1 MDTLIVLLQIVLA
14 GVLIVAAAGK
24 FRDLPGSRQ
33 AVQDFGVPEQYAKIG
48 GTALPAVELVLG
60 LGLLWGATARWAALL
75 AALLFIAF
83 IVAIGY
89 NLSKGRQPDC
99 HCFGQIHSEPA
110 GWPTLIRNA
119 VLTLAAVAI
128 VGHGAVGP
136 VEWFDSLS
144 RDGEALTLIGLG
156 VLAALA
162 MIGLN
167 VRKLVTLNSDI
178 VDLQA
183 DLANRLELLAE
194 RPVVVQGDGT
204 SAQVAAPPVVEE
216 PVRKAP
222 SFDLKGLDGERV
234 TLESIQVPGK
244 QTLLMFADPGCGPCK
259 ALTPDIAEWQQR
271 FGDELPIAVISRGT
285 EEANRE
291 KFVELGVKN
300 IALQEEW
307 EVYTEY
313 EVRGTP
319 SAVLID
325 ADGVI
330 RQPYAAGRDSIRDLV
345 SRTFSKDQPAAST
358 GNGSLNPGSDDPN
371 DIANFL
377 RKAEGPEVGS
387 SASRLPLPTTE
398 GGFVGLD
405 DYLGE
410 PAVVVFWN
418 VGCGFCQRMIPDLKE
433 IEGEAGDKLSRVLI
447 VSQGDIEANKEQGLK
462 SRMVIDDGFTMGKA
476 FGANGTP
483 SAIKLDAE
491 GKVASAL
498 AVGADPVMSLLEE
511 VLELDPVGA

>member
-1 MDTLIVLLQIVLA
+1 LDTLIVLLQLVLA
-14 GVLIVAAAGK
+14 GVLIVAAVGK
-24 FRDLPGSRQ
+24 LRDLPGSRE
-33 AVQDFGVPEQYAKIG
+33 AVKGFGVPEQYAKIG
-48 GTALPAVELVLG
+48 GTALPVVELVLG

-89 NLSKGRQPDC
+89 NLSKGRQPNC

-128 VGHGAVGP
+128 VGQGAVGP
-136 VEWFDSLS
+136 IDWLDSLS
-144 RDGEALTLIGLG
+144 RDGEAQTLIGLG
-156 VLAALA
+156 ILAALS
-162 MIGLN
+162 MIGLYL
-167 VRKLVTLNSDI
+167 RKLVSLNTDI

-194 RPVVVQGDGT
+194 RPVIVQGDAA
-204 SAQVAAPPVVEE
+204 SAETAASVVVEE

-222 SFDLKGLDGERV
+222 SFDLQGLDGEHV

-291 KFVELGVKN
+291 KFAELGVKN

-307 EVYTEY
+307 EVYKEY

-345 SRTFSKDQPAAST
+345 SRTFSKDQSPASK

-398 GGFVGLD
+398 GRFVGLD
-405 DYLGE
+405 DYLGD

-433 IEGEAGDKLSRVLI
+433 IEDEAGDKLSRVLF

-462 SRMVIDDGFTMGKA
+462 SKMVIDDGFTMGKA

-491 GKVASAL
+491 GKVASQL
-498 AVGADPVMSLLEE
+498 AIGADPVLTLIEE
-511 VLELDPVGA
+511 VLELDPVQA